1 LPSRRFDG
9 GVSRDQ
15 QELNNMKGIGLRL
28 RQERTRL
35 KLSQS
40 ALGAVG
46 GVETNAQGNYE
57 SGARYPKA
65 DYLLRVA
72 GAGVDLDFVLT
83 GNRHR
88 TVESIGDRP
97 LPEDNEDLLPPLT
110 QVNHQLHRNLFGLMD
125 ASLQLT
131 RLVDVRANDP
141 QFTEA
146 NAQLDN
152 IRVEAQSLAQ
162 ATMRLIFETSKL
174 V

>member
-1 LPSRRFDG
+1 
-9 GVSRDQ
+9 
-15 QELNNMKGIGLRL
+15 MKGIGQRL

-83 GNRHR
+83 GSRHR
-88 TVESIGDRP
+88 NLESMGDRP
-97 LPEDNEDLLPPLT
+97 LTEENEDLSQPLT
-110 QVNHQLHRNLFGLMD
+110 QVSHQLHRNLFGLMD

-131 RLVDVRANDP
+131 RLVDVRAKDP
-141 QFTEA
+141 QYSEA

-152 IRVEAQSLAQ
+152 VRAEAQSLAQ

>member
-1 LPSRRFDG
+1 
-9 GVSRDQ
+9 
-15 QELNNMKGIGLRL
+15 MKGIGLRL

-35 KLSQS
+35 KMSQS

-83 GNRHR
+83 GNRR
-88 TVESIGDRP
+88 RNDDGINDRP
-97 LPEDNEDLLPPLT
+97 FAEDHEDLLPPLT

-141 QFTEA
+141 QFSDA
-146 NAQLDN
+146 NIQLDT

-162 ATMRLIFETSKL
+162 ATMRLIFETSKM